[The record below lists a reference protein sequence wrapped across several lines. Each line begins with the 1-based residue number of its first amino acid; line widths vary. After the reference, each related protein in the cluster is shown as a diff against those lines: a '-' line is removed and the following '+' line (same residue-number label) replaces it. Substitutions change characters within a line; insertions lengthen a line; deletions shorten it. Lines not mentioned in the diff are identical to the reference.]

1 MPTPLH
7 HQITSK
13 NSEMMESKMMG
24 NKIAEARKNLNLSQ
38 AQLAERL
45 FISPQAV
52 GKWERGESVPDSL
65 TLIRLAETLG
75 VDLNYFSD
83 KFQAVATRRVDEP
96 IEEQP
101 ASPKIKKKPGLNW
114 DMSSGNWVDAD
125 FSGLQNLKD
134 KFSTSNMKNCKFIG
148 SDLSDL
154 ILSANHIEGCDFSNS
169 DFRNS
174 KINASNLANNT
185 FVACSLIDAEI
196 TTSELKNC
204 DFSAA
209 NCSGMVLH
217 SSELKNCKAEN
228 TVWNLSTFKLSHFS
242 TLAFSGLIED
252 CVFDNCSFSKVEFN
266 QAQLRNCFF
275 KGKKLK
281 GITFVDCQA
290 DRMTYEML
298 KNGKADMTGIAL
310 I

>member
-1 MPTPLH
+1 
-7 HQITSK
+7 
-13 NSEMMESKMMG
+13 MMESKMMG
-24 NKIAEARKNLNLSQ
+24 NKITEARKSLDLSQ

-52 GKWERGESVPDSL
+52 GKWERGESVPDSI
-65 TLIRLAETLG
+65 TLIRIAEALG
-75 VDLNYFSD
+75 VDLNYFSG
-83 KFQAVATRRVDEP
+83 KFQTVTANPGLVGEPTINETTETMLATP
-96 IEEQP
+96 
-101 ASPKIKKKPGLNW
+101 KKKSGLNW

-154 ILSANHIEGCDFSNS
+154 TLSSNSINGCDFSQS

-174 KINASNLANNT
+174 KINTSELVNNQ
-185 FVACSLIDAEI
+185 FVGCSLIDVAI
-196 TTSELKNC
+196 TSSELKNC
-204 DFSAA
+204 DFTAA
-209 NCSGMVLH
+209 NCSGIELNT
-217 SSELKNCKAEN
+217 SELKNCNVDN
-228 TVWNLSTFKLSHFS
+228 TIWNMSAFKLSHIS
-242 TLAFSGLIED
+242 NMVFSGLIEN

-266 QAQLRNCFF
+266 KAQLRNCFF

-281 GITFVDCQA
+281 GITFIDCQA

-298 KNGKADMTGIAL
+298 KNGKANMMGISL